1 LYSTYC
7 SCRKVG
13 SLRSKAT
20 ATWLGCSS
28 RRTLI
33 SIAVNPYTA
42 FVGCPVVVEKFSG
55 GRAKKAR

>member
-7 SCRKVG
+7 SCLNVG

-20 ATWLGCSS
+20 AMWLGRSS
-28 RRTLI
+28 RKTLI

-42 FVGCPVVVEKFSG
+42 LVG
-55 GRAKKAR
+55 